1 MDEPRRQT
9 LHPRGQTTGGLMKK
23 VALVALARPTFDLAY
38 AERNFAGANALL
50 EEIGAKVVGPAKLI
64 MTPDDVAAV
73 NLEDA
78 DLYILLTASFSDA
91 SPAVQL
97 LSNVKGPVLGWSM
110 REPGENGERLK
121 LNSMCGIN
129 LAAHALLENGKEIRH
144 LHGNFDEPKVKET
157 LAAAIQGNMP
167 EAKTPISKNS
177 SDLAS
182 KEFVQAALSKLST
195 KKIGAIGD
203 APNGF
208 TPCNFNEEQLRT
220 VFGIKIVQ
228 IPIESA
234 FEKIS
239 AVNQKLRDK
248 AHADAIAAQPSLANV
263 NVIEATKVAGVEVA
277 LDTWQHEESLNAI
290 AVRCW
295 PEFPTDLGACICSSL
310 GRISDRG
317 TVTTCE
323 RDVLGA
329 VTMLVCEVLGSDE
342 NYLVDIVDL
351 DASNNLIRLWHCG
364 SAATKLAADPDNAT
378 QSIHCNR
385 KLGVAGDFPL
395 KTGAVTLFRIDR
407 DLDPSNK
414 TGLRIVLSRGESI
427 PAPNRFQGN
436 TATVVTEPDAALLVN
451 GIITGGYPHHLVIS
465 WIDVRPGIRQLA
477 KFLGIPVTEW

>member
-1 MDEPRRQT
+1 
-9 LHPRGQTTGGLMKK
+9 MKS
-23 VALVALARPTFDLAY
+23 VALLALARPTFDLAY
-38 AERNFAGANALL
+38 AERNFQGARSLL
-50 EEIGAKVVGPAKLI
+50 QELGVKVVGPEQLV
-64 MTPDDVAAV
+64 MTPEDVAAA
-73 NLEDA
+73 EIPTA

-91 SPAVQL
+91 SPAVEL
-97 LSNVKGPVLGWSM
+97 LSKVPGPILGWSM

-129 LAAHALLENGKEIRH
+129 LAAHALLENGQTLRH
-144 LHGNFDEPKVKET
+144 LHGNFDEPAVKQS
-157 LAAAIQGNMP
+157 LAAALAGQLP
-167 EAKTPISKNS
+167 SADTPIAKR
-177 SDLAS
+177 DLAMAS
-182 KEFVQAALSKLST
+182 NEVVQHALSILAK

-208 TPCNFNEEQLRT
+208 TPCNFNPQQLKDIFGLT
-220 VFGIKIVQ
+220 VAQ
-228 IPIESA
+228 IPIKSA
-234 FEKIS
+234 FEKIDAVSQS
-239 AVNQKLRDK
+239 AREL
-248 AHADAIAAQPSLANV
+248 AHANAVAAQPTLSNV
-263 NVIEATKVAGVEVA
+263 NVVEATKVAGVEVA
-277 LDTWQHEESLNAI
+277 LEQWQQDEALDAI

-329 VTMLVCEVLGSDE
+329 VTMLVCEALGSDQ

-351 DASNNLIRLWHCG
+351 DASKNLIRLWHCG
-364 SAATKLAADPDNAT
+364 SAATKLAADPENAT

-407 DLDPSNK
+407 DLDPANK
-414 TGLRIVLSRGESI
+414 TGLRMVVSRGESI

-451 GIITGGYPHHLVIS
+451 GIVTGGYPHHLVIS
-465 WIDVRPGIRQLA
+465 WVDVRPGIRRMAQI
-477 KFLGIPVTEW
+477 LGIPLTEW

>member
-1 MDEPRRQT
+1 
-9 LHPRGQTTGGLMKK
+9 MKS
-23 VALVALARPTFDLAY
+23 VALLALARPTFDLAY
-38 AERNFAGANALL
+38 AERNFQGARSLL
-50 EEIGAKVVGPAKLI
+50 QELGVKVVGPEQLV
-64 MTPDDVAAV
+64 MTPEDVAAA
-73 NLEDA
+73 EIPTA

-91 SPAVQL
+91 SPAVEL
-97 LSNVKGPVLGWSM
+97 LSKVPGPILGWSM

-129 LAAHALLENGKEIRH
+129 LAAHALLENGQTLRH
-144 LHGNFDEPKVKET
+144 LHGNFDEPAVKQS
-157 LAAAIQGNMP
+157 LAAALAGQLP
-167 EAKTPISKNS
+167 SADTPIAQR
-177 SDLAS
+177 DLAMAS
-182 KEFVQAALSKLST
+182 NEVVQHALSILAK

-208 TPCNFNEEQLRT
+208 TPCNFNPQQLKDIFGLT
-220 VFGIKIVQ
+220 VAQ
-228 IPIESA
+228 IPIKNA
-234 FEKIS
+234 FEKINAVSQS
-239 AVNQKLRDK
+239 AREL
-248 AHADAIAAQPSLANV
+248 AHANAVAAQPSLSNV
-263 NVIEATKVAGVEVA
+263 NVAEATKVAGVEVA
-277 LDTWQHEESLNAI
+277 LEQWQQDEALDAI

-329 VTMLVCEVLGSDE
+329 VTMLVCEALGSDQ

-351 DASNNLIRLWHCG
+351 DASKNLIRLWHCG
-364 SAATKLAADPDNAT
+364 SAATKLAADPENAT

-407 DLDPSNK
+407 DLDPANK
-414 TGLRIVLSRGESI
+414 TGLRMVVSRGESI

-451 GIITGGYPHHLVIS
+451 GIVTGGYPHHLVIS
-465 WIDVRPGIRQLA
+465 WVDVRPGIRRMAQI
-477 KFLGIPVTEW
+477 LGIPLTEW

>member
-1 MDEPRRQT
+1 MR
-9 LHPRGQTTGGLMKK
+9 K

-38 AERNFAGANALL
+38 AERNFAGAKALL
-50 EEIGAKVVGPAKLI
+50 EDIGAKVVGPANLI
-64 MTPDDVAAV
+64 MTPEDVAAV

-97 LSNVKGPVLGWSM
+97 LSNVKGPILGWSM

-129 LAAHALLENGKEIRH
+129 LAAHALMDNGQQLRH
-144 LHGNFDEPKVKET
+144 LHGNYDEPQVKKLLIE
-157 LAAAIQGNMP
+157 AINGNLP
-167 EAKTPISKNS
+167 GADTP
-177 SDLAS
+177 AS
-182 KEFVQAALSKLST
+182 KLGEFGSIENYQIAKEKLSKM
-195 KKIGAIGD
+195 KIGAIGE

-208 TPCNFNEEQLRT
+208 TPCVYDEEQLIRI
-220 VFGIKIVQ
+220 FGIKIIK
-228 IPIESA
+228 IPVTSA
-234 FEKIS
+234 FDRINSVKEEEKVLAHS
-239 AVNQKLRDK
+239 GAV
-248 AHADAIAAQPSLANV
+248 AAQPSLSEV
-263 NVIEATKVAGVEVA
+263 NKEQALKVSGAEVA
-277 LDTWQHEESLNAI
+277 FDKWREEEKLDAI

-310 GRISDRG
+310 GRLSDRG

-329 VTMLVCEVLGSDE
+329 VTMLVCEALGSDE

-351 DASNNLIRLWHCG
+351 DAEKNIIRLWHCG
-364 SAATKLAADPDNAT
+364 SAATKLAADPVNAT

-395 KTGAVTLFRIDR
+395 KTGEVTLFRIDR
-407 DLDPSNK
+407 DVDPNNK
-414 TGLRIVLSRGESI
+414 TGLRMVVSRGESI

-451 GIITGGYPHHLVIS
+451 GIVTGGYPHHLVIS
-465 WIDVRPGIRQLA
+465 WVDVRPGIRRMAEQ
-477 KFLGIPVTEW
+477 LGIPLTEW

>member
-1 MDEPRRQT
+1 
-9 LHPRGQTTGGLMKK
+9 MKS
-23 VALVALARPTFDLAY
+23 VALLALARPTFDLAY
-38 AERNFAGANALL
+38 AERNFQGARSLL
-50 EEIGAKVVGPAKLI
+50 QELGVKVVGPEQLV
-64 MTPDDVAAV
+64 MTPEDVAAA
-73 NLEDA
+73 EIPTA

-91 SPAVQL
+91 SPAVEL
-97 LSNVKGPVLGWSM
+97 LSKVPGPILGWSM

-129 LAAHALLENGKEIRH
+129 LAAHALLENGQTLRH
-144 LHGNFDEPKVKET
+144 LHGNFDEPAVKQS
-157 LAAAIQGNMP
+157 LAVALAGQLP
-167 EAKTPISKNS
+167 SADTPIAQR
-177 SDLAS
+177 DLAMAS
-182 KEFVQAALSKLST
+182 NEVVQHALSILAK

-208 TPCNFNEEQLRT
+208 TPCNFNPQQLKDIFGLT
-220 VFGIKIVQ
+220 VAQ
-228 IPIESA
+228 IPIKSA
-234 FEKIS
+234 FEKIDAVSQS
-239 AVNQKLRDK
+239 AKEL
-248 AHADAIAAQPSLANV
+248 AHANAVAAQPSLSNV
-263 NVIEATKVAGVEVA
+263 NVAEATKVAGVEVA
-277 LDTWQHEESLNAI
+277 LEQWQQDEALDAI

-329 VTMLVCEVLGSDE
+329 VTMLVCEALGSDQ

-351 DASNNLIRLWHCG
+351 DASKNLIRLWHCG
-364 SAATKLAADPDNAT
+364 SAATKLAADPENAT

-407 DLDPSNK
+407 DLDPANK
-414 TGLRIVLSRGESI
+414 TGLRMVVSRGESI

-451 GIITGGYPHHLVIS
+451 GIVTGGYPHHLVIS
-465 WIDVRPGIRQLA
+465 WVDVRPGIRRMAQI
-477 KFLGIPVTEW
+477 LGIPLTEW

>member
-1 MDEPRRQT
+1 
-9 LHPRGQTTGGLMKK
+9 MKS
-23 VALVALARPTFDLAY
+23 VALLALARPTFDLAY
-38 AERNFAGANALL
+38 AERNFQGARSLL
-50 EEIGAKVVGPAKLI
+50 QELGVKVVGPEQLV
-64 MTPDDVAAV
+64 MTPEDVAAA
-73 NLEDA
+73 EIPTA

-91 SPAVQL
+91 SPAVEL
-97 LSNVKGPVLGWSM
+97 LSKVPGPILGWSM

-129 LAAHALLENGKEIRH
+129 LAAHALLENGQTLRH
-144 LHGNFDEPKVKET
+144 LHGNFDEPAVKQS
-157 LAAAIQGNMP
+157 LAAALAGQLP
-167 EAKTPISKNS
+167 SADTPIAKR
-177 SDLAS
+177 DLAMAS
-182 KEFVQAALSKLST
+182 NEVVQHALSILAK

-208 TPCNFNEEQLRT
+208 TPCNFNPQQLKDIFGLT
-220 VFGIKIVQ
+220 VAQ
-228 IPIESA
+228 IPIKSA
-234 FEKIS
+234 FEKIDAVSQS
-239 AVNQKLRDK
+239 AREL
-248 AHADAIAAQPSLANV
+248 AHANAVAAQPSLSNV
-263 NVIEATKVAGVEVA
+263 NVAEATKVAGVEVA
-277 LDTWQHEESLNAI
+277 LEQWQQDEALDAI

-329 VTMLVCEVLGSDE
+329 VTMLVCEALGSDQ

-364 SAATKLAADPDNAT
+364 SAATKLAADPENAT

-407 DLDPSNK
+407 DLDPANK
-414 TGLRIVLSRGESI
+414 TGLRMVVSRGESI

-451 GIITGGYPHHLVIS
+451 GIVTGGYPHHLVIS
-465 WIDVRPGIRQLA
+465 WVDVRPGIRRMAQI
-477 KFLGIPVTEW
+477 LGIPLTEW